1 MKKRNLNSLLLN
13 KQKISELQGN
23 IGGGNRNTDSCP
35 TIRDCTGVLTCN
47 LQAPTY
53 RCQR

>member
-23 IGGGNRNTDSCP
+23 IGGRSRNTEGCP
-35 TIRDCTGVLTCN
+35 TIKHCTGISTCN
-47 LQAPTY
+47 IQTPSY
-53 RCQR
+53 RC